1 MAHDADI
8 AQKHLIKETR
18 DSYETDKIVKKI
30 EKLSEKLDVIEAGMR
45 ELRDEVRRVKE
56 HLGAR

>member
-18 DSYETDKIVKKI
+18 DSYEFNKIFNKLEKMI
-30 EKLSEKLDVIEAGMR
+30 EQMNSLDQSVREMR
-45 ELRDEVRRVKE
+45 GDIRRIKE
-56 HLGAR
+56 HLGLD

>member
-18 DSYETDKIVKKI
+18 DSYEFNKIFNRLQVMMDQMHAL
-30 EKLSEKLDVIEAGMR
+30 EQSLSEIKKDVESI
-45 ELRDEVRRVKE
+45 K
-56 HLGAR
+56 GAIGSK